1 MHATQP
7 SEPVSGADVWPD
19 APLASMEFAR
29 DLMGGLSDFPRHVP
43 PKYFYDARGSA
54 LFDRICELPEYYPTR
69 TELAILR
76 DNAGEISRHM
86 GEHANII
93 EFGAGSLAKVRIV
106 LDAFPMASGP
116 DRYVPIDISGEHL
129 EIAAEK
135 LRADYPTLEVLPL
148 VADYMQPAQL
158 HVLEWIRGRR
168 AGFFPGSTLGN
179 LSSHQ
184 AATFMVRARRL
195 LVGGGLLIGVDLV
208 KDQRTLHMAYNDLEG
223 VTAAFNLNLLERA
236 NRELGAD
243 FNLEGFRHLAFY
255 NAEAQRIEMHLLS
268 VRPQQVQVLGRTFS
282 FSEGETIHTENSR
295 KFTIEG
301 FRALARAAG
310 FEPGP
315 VWTDVN
321 EQFSVHWLESPALS
335 AAL

>member
-1 MHATQP
+1 
-7 SEPVSGADVWPD
+7 VSGID
-19 APLASMEFAR
+19 ALPGVPLASLAFAR
-29 DLMGGLSDFPRHVP
+29 DLMGGLSEFPRHVP

-54 LFDRICELPEYYPTR
+54 LFDRICELHEYYPTR

-76 DNAGEISRHM
+76 DNARDIARHM

-106 LDAFPMASGP
+106 LDAFPATSGP
-116 DRYVPIDISGEHL
+116 DRYIPIDISGEHL
-129 EIAAEK
+129 ESAAAK
-135 LRADYPTLEVLPL
+135 LRAEYPTLEVSPL
-148 VADYMQPAQL
+148 IADYMDPPQL
-158 HVLEWIRGRR
+158 QALDWIRGRR

-179 LSSHQ
+179 LSTHQ
-184 AATFMVRARRL
+184 AAAFMARARRL

-208 KDQRTLHMAYNDLEG
+208 KDHRTLHTAYNDQEG

-243 FNLEGFRHLAFY
+243 FDLQGFRHLAFY

-268 VRPQQVQVLGRTFS
+268 VRYQTVQVLGRTFN

-295 KFTIEG
+295 KFTVEG
-301 FRALARAAG
+301 FRSLAIAAG
-310 FEPGP
+310 FQPGP
-315 VWTDVN
+315 VWTDAN
-321 EQFSVHWLESPALS
+321 EQFSVHWLESPAFS
-335 AAL
+335 ASR